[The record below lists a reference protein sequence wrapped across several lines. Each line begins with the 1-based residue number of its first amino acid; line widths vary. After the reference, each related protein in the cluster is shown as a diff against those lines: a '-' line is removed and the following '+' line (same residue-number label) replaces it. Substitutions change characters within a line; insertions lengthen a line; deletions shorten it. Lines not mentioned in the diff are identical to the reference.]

1 MEQPVIKEGTL
12 ALIDTFAYLFRSY
25 YMSAKNKP
33 LTNDKGF
40 PTGLLTGLV
49 GMVKKFYKDR
59 KNMPFI
65 VFALESQT
73 KTKRAEKLGEYKQNR
88 KDAPKEMLLQ
98 IPIALEWLQK
108 MGFTC
113 VEVNGFEADDV
124 IASLATL
131 SPYKTRI
138 YSKDKDFNQ
147 LLSDKI
153 ALFDGKTEF
162 LAKDCVEKYG
172 ILPSQFTDYQ
182 GIVGDSS
189 DNYKGVK
196 GIGSKNAKELLQ
208 QLGSLE
214 KIYENLDLAKNL
226 LSPKMYQALIQD
238 KGSAF
243 LSKELATLERGCIKE
258 FDFLS
263 CAFPSENP
271 LLKIKDELKEYG
283 FISTLRDLENSPTPL
298 ILENTPLLDSMPI
311 LENAPILDSVPILEN
326 APILDSVPASDNAPK
341 KSRMIVLESAA
352 PLNAFLEKLK
362 NPNAR
367 VFMRLVLN
375 KEKKVLA
382 LAFLLQDQGYFLPLE
397 EALFSPF
404 SLEFLENAFS
414 QMLQHAQIVGHDL
427 KPLLS
432 FLKAKYQV
440 PLENIRIQDTQ
451 ILAFL
456 KNPEK
461 VGFDEVLREY
471 LKEELIPH
479 EKIKDFKAKAEKSEQ
494 LNTELNAL
502 KRLCEYFETGG
513 LEEGLLT
520 LARDIETPFVKVLM
534 DMEFQGFKIDAPYF
548 KRLEQE
554 FKDELKVLERQILDL
569 IGVDFNLNSPKQLG
583 EVLYE
588 KLGLPKNKSHST
600 DEKNLLKILDKH
612 PSIALIL
619 EYRELNKLFNTYTT
633 PLLRLK
639 DKDDKI
645 HTTFIQTGTATGRLS
660 SHSPNL
666 QNIPVRSPKGLLIRK
681 GFIASSKEYCLLGV
695 DYSQI
700 ELRLLAHFSQD
711 KDLMEAFLKGR
722 DIHLETSKAL
732 FGGDLAKE
740 KRSIAKS
747 INFGLVYGMGS
758 KKLSETLNIPLNEA
772 KSYIEAYFKRFPS
785 IKDYLNRM
793 KEEILKTSK
802 AFTLLGRYRVF
813 DFTGANDYVKGN
825 YLREGVNAIFQGS
838 ASDLLKLGMLK
849 VSERFKNNPSVRLLL
864 QVHDELI
871 FEIEEKNAP
880 ELQQEIQRILNDEVY
895 PLRVPLETSAFVAN
909 RWNELK
915 G

>member
-1 MEQPVIKEGTL
+1 MEELKEGTL

-49 GMVKKFYKDR
+49 GMVKKFYKDK

-113 VEVNGFEADDV
+113 VEVSGFEADDV

-208 QLGSLE
+208 RLGSLE

-243 LSKELATLERGCIKE
+243 LSKELATLERECIKE
-258 FDFLS
+258 FDFSS

-298 ILENTPLLDSMPI
+298 ILDNALLLD
-311 LENAPILDSVPILEN
+311 NT
-326 APILDSVPASDNAPK
+326 PASDNAPK
-341 KSRMIVLESAA
+341 KSCMIVLENTA
-352 PLNAFLEKLK
+352 PLSAFLERLK
-362 NPNAR
+362 NSNAKI
-367 VFMRLVLN
+367 FMRLALD

-382 LAFLLQDQGYFLPLE
+382 LAFLYEDQGYFLPLE

-404 SLEFLENAFS
+404 SLEFLQNAFFK
-414 QMLQHAQIVGHDL
+414 MLQHAQIVGHDL

-440 PLENIRIQDTQ
+440 SLENIRIQDTQ

-461 VGFDEVLREY
+461 VGFDEALKEY
-471 LKEELIPH
+471 LKEEWIPH
-479 EKIKDFKAKAEKSEQ
+479 EKIKDFKTKSKAGKLEQ
-494 LNTELNAL
+494 LDMELNAL
-502 KRLCEYFETGG
+502 KRLCEYFEKGG
-513 LEEGLLT
+513 LEENLLA
-520 LARDIETPFVKVLM
+520 LAREVETPFVKVLM
-534 DMEFQGFKIDAPYF
+534 GMEFQGFKIDAPYF

-554 FKDELKVLERQILDL
+554 FKNELHVLERQILEL
-569 IGVDFNLNSPKQLG
+569 IGVDFNLNSPKQLS
-583 EVLYE
+583 EILYE
-588 KLGLPKNKSHST
+588 KLELPKNKSHST
-600 DEKNLLKILDKH
+600 DEKSLLKILDKH

-711 KDLMEAFLKGR
+711 KDLMDAFLKGR

-732 FGGDLAKE
+732 FGEDLAKE

-813 DFTGANDYVKGN
+813 DFTGANDYIKGN

-871 FEIEEKNAP
+871 FEIEEKNAL

-895 PLRVPLETSAFVAN
+895 PLRVPLETSAFIAK

>member
-1 MEQPVIKEGTL
+1 MEEPVIKEGTL

-33 LTNDKGF
+33 LTNVKGF

-49 GMVKKFYKDR
+49 GMVKKFYKDK

-113 VEVNGFEADDV
+113 VEVSGFEADDV

-208 QLGSLE
+208 RLGSLE

-238 KGSAF
+238 KESAF

-298 ILENTPLLDSMPI
+298 ILDNAPLLDNT
-311 LENAPILDSVPILEN
+311 L
-326 APILDSVPASDNAPK
+326 ASDNAPK
-341 KSRMIVLESAA
+341 KSRMIVLENTELLS
-352 PLNAFLEKLK
+352 AFLEKLK
-362 NPNAR
+362 NSNAR
-367 VFMRLVLN
+367 IFMRLVLD

-382 LAFLLQDQGYFLPLE
+382 LAFLLEDQGYFLPLE

-404 SLEFLENAFS
+404 SLEFLQNAFFK
-414 QMLQHAQIVGHDL
+414 MLQHAQIIGHDL

-440 PLENIRIQDTQ
+440 SLEDIRIQDTQ

-461 VGFDEVLREY
+461 VGFDEVLKEY
-471 LKEELIPH
+471 LKEELISH
-479 EKIKDFKAKAEKSEQ
+479 EKIKDFKTKSKAGKLEQ
-494 LNTELNAL
+494 LDMELNAL
-502 KRLCEYFETGG
+502 KRLCEYFEKGG
-513 LEEGLLT
+513 LEENLLA
-520 LARDIETPFVKVLM
+520 LAREVETPFVKVLM
-534 DMEFQGFKIDAPYF
+534 GMEFQGFKIDAPYF

-554 FKDELKVLERQILDL
+554 FKNELHVLERQILEL
-569 IGVDFNLNSPKQLG
+569 IGVDFNLNSPKQLS
-583 EVLYE
+583 EILYE
-588 KLGLPKNKSHST
+588 KLELPQNKSHST
-600 DEKNLLKILDKH
+600 DEKSLLKILDKH

-711 KDLMEAFLKGR
+711 KDLIDAFLKGR

-732 FGGDLAKE
+732 FGEDLAKE

-813 DFTGANDYVKGN
+813 DFTGANDYIKGN

-871 FEIEEKNAP
+871 FEIEEKNAL

-895 PLRVPLETSAFVAN
+895 PLRVPLETSAFMAK

>member
-1 MEQPVIKEGTL
+1 MEEPVIKEGTL

-49 GMVKKFYKDR
+49 GMVKKFYKDK

-108 MGFTC
+108 MGFAC
-113 VEVNGFEADDV
+113 VEVSGFEADDV

-208 QLGSLE
+208 RLGSLE

-238 KGSAF
+238 KASAF

-258 FDFLS
+258 FDFSS

-283 FISTLRDLENSPTPL
+283 FISTLRDLENPPTPL
-298 ILENTPLLDSMPI
+298 ILDNAPLLENT
-311 LENAPILDSVPILEN
+311 
-326 APILDSVPASDNAPK
+326 PASDNAPK
-341 KSRMIVLESAA
+341 KSRLIVLENTA
-352 PLNAFLEKLK
+352 PLSAFLEKLK
-362 NPNAR
+362 KTNAR
-367 VFMRLVLN
+367 IFMRLVLD

-382 LAFLLQDQGYFLPLE
+382 LAFLYEDQGYFLPLE

-404 SLEFLENAFS
+404 SLEFLQNAFS
-414 QMLQHAQIVGHDL
+414 QMLQHAQIIGHDL

-461 VGFDEVLREY
+461 VGFDEVLKEY
-471 LKEELIPH
+471 LKEEWIPH
-479 EKIKDFKAKAEKSEQ
+479 EKIKDFKTKSKAGKLELLSV
-494 LNTELNAL
+494 ELNAL
-502 KRLCEYFETGG
+502 KRLCEYFEKGG
-513 LEEGLLT
+513 LEEGLLA
-520 LARDIETPFVKVLM
+520 LAREVETPFVKVLM
-534 DMEFQGFKIDAPYF
+534 GMEFQGFKIDAPYF
-548 KRLEQE
+548 KHLEQE
-554 FKDELKVLERQILDL
+554 FKNELHVLECQILEL
-569 IGVDFNLNSPKQLG
+569 IGANFNLNSPKQLS
-583 EVLYE
+583 EILYE
-588 KLGLPKNKSHST
+588 KLELPKNKSRST
-600 DEKNLLKILDKH
+600 DEKSLLKILDKH

-681 GFIASSKEYCLLGV
+681 GFISSSKEYCLLGV

-711 KDLMEAFLKGR
+711 KDLVDAFLKGR

-732 FGGDLAKE
+732 FGEDLAKE

-849 VSERFKNNPSVRLLL
+849 VSERFKNDPSVRLLL

-871 FEIEEKNAP
+871 FEIEEKNAL

-895 PLRVPLETSAFVAN
+895 PLRVPLETSAFMAK

>member
-25 YMSAKNKP
+25 YMSAKTKP

-113 VEVNGFEADDV
+113 VEINGFEADDV

-189 DNYKGVK
+189 DNYKGIK

-238 KGSAF
+238 KESAF

-283 FISTLRDLENSPTPL
+283 FISTLRDLENSPTPF
-298 ILENTPLLDSMPI
+298 IVENAPALENTPT
-311 LENAPILDSVPILEN
+311 LENAPILDSTPIL
-326 APILDSVPASDNAPK
+326 DNAPK
-341 KSRMIVLESAA
+341 KSRMIVLENTA
-352 PLNAFLEKLK
+352 PLSMFLEKLK

-367 VFMRLVLN
+367 VFMRLVLD
-375 KEKKVLA
+375 KEKKILA

-404 SLEFLENAFS
+404 SLEFLQNAFS
-414 QMLQHAQIVGHDL
+414 QMLQHAQIIGHDL

-440 PLENIRIQDTQ
+440 SLENIRIQDTQ

-461 VGFDEVLREY
+461 VGFDEVLKEY
-471 LKEELIPH
+471 LKEDLISH
-479 EKIKDFKAKAEKSEQ
+479 EKIKDFKTKSKAEKSEQ

-502 KRLCEYFETGG
+502 KRLCEYFEKGG
-513 LEEGLLT
+513 LEEGLLI
-520 LARDIETPFVKVLM
+520 LAREIETPFVKVLM
-534 DMEFQGFKIDAPYF
+534 GMEFQGFKIDAPYF

-554 FKDELKVLERQILDL
+554 FKNELNVLERQILDL

-612 PSIALIL
+612 PSIPLIL

-785 IKDYLNRM
+785 IKDYLNGMR
-793 KEEILKTSK
+793 EEILKTSK

-813 DFTGANDYVKGN
+813 DFTGVNDYVKGN

-895 PLRVPLETSAFVAN
+895 PLRVPLETSTFIAK

>member
-1 MEQPVIKEGTL
+1 MEELKEGTL

-33 LTNDKGF
+33 LTNVKGF

-113 VEVNGFEADDV
+113 VEVSGFEADDV

-172 ILPSQFTDYQ
+172 IFPSQFTDYQ

-208 QLGSLE
+208 RLGSLE

-238 KGSAF
+238 KESAF

-258 FDFLS
+258 FDFSS

-298 ILENTPLLDSMPI
+298 ILDNAPLLENT
-311 LENAPILDSVPILEN
+311 
-326 APILDSVPASDNAPK
+326 PASDNAPK
-341 KSRMIVLESAA
+341 KSRMIVLENLA
-352 PLNAFLEKLK
+352 PLSMFLEKLK
-362 NPNAR
+362 NSNAR
-367 VFMRLVLN
+367 IFMRLVLD

-382 LAFLLQDQGYFLPLE
+382 LAFLYEDQGYFLPLE

-404 SLEFLENAFS
+404 SLEFLQNAFS
-414 QMLQHAQIVGHDL
+414 QMLQHAQIIGHDL

-440 PLENIRIQDTQ
+440 SLENIRIQDTQ

-461 VGFDEVLREY
+461 VGFDEVLKEY
-471 LKEELIPH
+471 LKEEWIPH
-479 EKIKDFKAKAEKSEQ
+479 EKIKDFKTKSKVEKSEQ
-494 LNTELNAL
+494 LDRELNAL
-502 KRLCEYFETGG
+502 KRLCEYFEKGG
-513 LEEGLLT
+513 LEEGLLA
-520 LARDIETPFVKVLM
+520 LAREVETPFMKVLM
-534 DMEFQGFKIDAPYF
+534 GMEFQGFKIDAPYF

-554 FKDELKVLERQILDL
+554 FKNELHVLECQILDL
-569 IGVDFNLNSPKQLG
+569 IGVDFNLNSPKQLS
-583 EVLYE
+583 EILYE
-588 KLGLPKNKSHST
+588 KLELPKNKSRST
-600 DEKNLLKILDKH
+600 DEKSLLKILDKH

-711 KDLMEAFLKGR
+711 KDLMDAFLKGR

-732 FGGDLAKE
+732 FGEDLAKE

-785 IKDYLNRM
+785 IKDYLNRI

-813 DFTGANDYVKGN
+813 DFTGANDYIKGN

-871 FEIEEKNAP
+871 FEIEEKNAL

-895 PLRVPLETSAFVAN
+895 PLRVPLETSAFIAK

>member
-1 MEQPVIKEGTL
+1 MEQPIIKEGTL

-25 YMSAKNKP
+25 YMSAKTKP

-113 VEVNGFEADDV
+113 VEMSGFEADDI

-189 DNYKGVK
+189 DNYKGIK

-208 QLGSLE
+208 RLGSLE
-214 KIYENLDLAKNL
+214 KIYENLDLVKNL

-238 KGSAF
+238 KESAF

-283 FISTLRDLENSPTPL
+283 FISTLRDLEKSPL
-298 ILENTPLLDSMPI
+298 IV
-311 LENAPILDSVPILEN
+311 ENAPILNNAPTLDSTPALEN
-326 APILDSVPASDNAPK
+326 APTLGNAPK

-352 PLNAFLEKLK
+352 PLSMFLEKLE

-367 VFMRLVLN
+367 VFMRLVLD
-375 KEKKVLA
+375 KDKKILA
-382 LAFLLQDQGYFLPLE
+382 LAFLLQEQGYFLPLE

-404 SLEFLENAFS
+404 SLEFLQNAFS
-414 QMLQHAQIVGHDL
+414 QMLQHAQIIGHDL

-440 PLENIRIQDTQ
+440 SLENIRIQDTQ

-461 VGFDEVLREY
+461 VGFDEVLKEY
-471 LKEELIPH
+471 LKEDLISH
-479 EKIKDFKAKAEKSEQ
+479 EKIKDFKTKSKAEKSE
-494 LNTELNAL
+494 LLSMELNAL
-502 KRLCEYFETGG
+502 KRLCEYFEKGG

-520 LARDIETPFVKVLM
+520 LAKGIETPFVKVLM
-534 DMEFQGFKIDAPYF
+534 GMEFQGFKIDAPYF

-554 FKDELKVLERQILDL
+554 FKNELNVLERQILDL
-569 IGVDFNLNSPKQLG
+569 IGVDFNLNSPKQLS
-583 EVLYE
+583 EILYDR
-588 KLGLPKNKSHST
+588 LGLPKNKSHST

-612 PSIALIL
+612 PSIPLIL

-732 FGGDLAKE
+732 FGEYLAKE

-758 KKLSETLNIPLNEA
+758 KKLSETLNIPLSEA
-772 KSYIEAYFKRFPS
+772 KSYIEAYFERFPS
-785 IKDYLNRM
+785 IKDYLNGMR
-793 KEEILKTSK
+793 EEILKTSK

-813 DFTGANDYVKGN
+813 DFNGVNDYIKGN

-895 PLRVPLETSAFVAN
+895 PLRVPLETSTFIAK

>member
-49 GMVKKFYKDR
+49 GMVKKFYKDK

-98 IPIALEWLQK
+98 IPIALEWLKK
-108 MGFTC
+108 MGFVC

-208 QLGSLE
+208 RLGSLE

-238 KGSAF
+238 KESAF
-243 LSKELATLERGCIKE
+243 LSKELATLERGSIKE
-258 FDFLS
+258 FDFSS

-298 ILENTPLLDSMPI
+298 ILDNTLLLDNTPAL
-311 LENAPILDSVPILEN
+311 
-326 APILDSVPASDNAPK
+326 DNALK
-341 KSRMIVLESAA
+341 KSRMIVLENTA
-352 PLNAFLEKLK
+352 PLSAFLEKLK
-362 NPNAR
+362 KTNAR
-367 VFMRLVLN
+367 IFMRLVLD

-382 LAFLLQDQGYFLPLE
+382 LAFLYEDQGYFLPLE

-404 SLEFLENAFS
+404 SLEFLQNAFFK
-414 QMLQHAQIVGHDL
+414 MLQHAQIVGHDL

-440 PLENIRIQDTQ
+440 SLENIRIQDTQ

-461 VGFDEVLREY
+461 VGFDEVLKEY
-471 LKEELIPH
+471 LKEEWIPH
-479 EKIKDFKAKAEKSEQ
+479 EKIKDFKTKSKAGKLEQ
-494 LNTELNAL
+494 LDMELNAL
-502 KRLCEYFETGG
+502 KRLCEYFEKGG
-513 LEEGLLT
+513 LEEGLLA
-520 LARDIETPFVKVLM
+520 LAREIETPFMKVLM
-534 DMEFQGFKIDAPYF
+534 GMEFQGFKIDAPYF
-548 KRLEQE
+548 KCLGQE
-554 FKDELKVLERQILDL
+554 FKNELHVLERQILEL
-569 IGVDFNLNSPKQLG
+569 IGVDFNLNSPKQLS
-583 EVLYE
+583 EILYE
-588 KLGLPKNKSHST
+588 KLELPKNKSHST

-732 FGGDLAKE
+732 FGEDLAKE

-813 DFTGANDYVKGN
+813 DFTGANDYIKGN

-871 FEIEEKNAP
+871 FEIEEKNAL

-895 PLRVPLETSAFVAN
+895 PLRVPLETSAFMAK

>member
-1 MEQPVIKEGTL
+1 MEEPVIKEGTL

-73 KTKRAEKLGEYKQNR
+73 KTKRSEKLGEYKQNR

-113 VEVNGFEADDV
+113 VEVSGFEADDV

-153 ALFDGKTEF
+153 TLFDGKTEF

-208 QLGSLE
+208 RLGSLE

-243 LSKELATLERGCIKE
+243 LSKELATLERGCVKE

-298 ILENTPLLDSMPI
+298 ILDNTPLL
-311 LENAPILDSVPILEN
+311 
-326 APILDSVPASDNAPK
+326 DNAPK
-341 KSRMIVLESAA
+341 KSRLIVLENTE
-352 PLNAFLEKLK
+352 PLSAFLEKLK
-362 NPNAR
+362 NSNAR
-367 VFMRLVLN
+367 IFMRLALD

-382 LAFLLQDQGYFLPLE
+382 LAFLLEDQGYFLPLE

-404 SLEFLENAFS
+404 SLEFLQNAFFK
-414 QMLQHAQIVGHDL
+414 MLQHAQIIGHDL

-440 PLENIRIQDTQ
+440 SLEDIRIQDTQ

-461 VGFDEVLREY
+461 VGFDEVLKEY
-471 LKEELIPH
+471 LKEEWIPH
-479 EKIKDFKAKAEKSEQ
+479 EKIKDFKTKSKAEKLELLSV
-494 LNTELNAL
+494 ELNAL
-502 KRLCEYFETGG
+502 KRLCEYFEKGG
-513 LEEGLLT
+513 LEEGLLA
-520 LARDIETPFVKVLM
+520 LAREVETPFVKVLM
-534 DMEFQGFKIDAPYF
+534 GMEFQGFKIDAPYF

-554 FKDELKVLERQILDL
+554 FKDELHVLERQILEL
-569 IGVDFNLNSPKQLG
+569 IGVDFNLNSPKQLSKI
-583 EVLYE
+583 LYE
-588 KLGLPKNKSHST
+588 KLELPKNKSRST
-600 DEKNLLKILDKH
+600 DEKSLLKILDKH

-633 PLLRLK
+633 PLLHLK

-711 KDLMEAFLKGR
+711 KDLMDAFLKGR

-732 FGGDLAKE
+732 FGEDLAKE

-813 DFTGANDYVKGN
+813 DFTGANDYIKGN

-871 FEIEEKNAP
+871 FEIEEKNAL

-895 PLRVPLETSAFVAN
+895 PLRVPLETSAFIAK

>member
-25 YMSAKNKP
+25 YMSAKTKP
-33 LTNDKGF
+33 LTNVKGF

-113 VEVNGFEADDV
+113 VEISGFEADDV

-189 DNYKGVK
+189 DNYKGIK

-208 QLGSLE
+208 RLGSLE

-238 KGSAF
+238 KASAF

-263 CAFPSENP
+263 CTFPSENP

-283 FISTLRDLENSPTPL
+283 FISTLRDLENSPL
-298 ILENTPLLDSMPI
+298 ILDNAPL
-311 LENAPILDSVPILEN
+311 LENAPLL
-326 APILDSVPASDNAPK
+326 DNAPK
-341 KSRMIVLESAA
+341 KSRMIVLESAV
-352 PLNAFLEKLK
+352 PLSAFLEKLK

-367 VFMRLVLN
+367 VFMRLVLD
-375 KEKKVLA
+375 KDKKVLA
-382 LAFLLQDQGYFLPLE
+382 LAFLYEDQGYFLPLE

-404 SLEFLENAFS
+404 SLEFLQNAFS
-414 QMLQHAQIVGHDL
+414 QMLQHACIIGHDL

-432 FLKAKYQV
+432 FLRAKYQV
-440 PLENIRIQDTQ
+440 SLENIRIQDTQ

-461 VGFDEVLREY
+461 VGFDEVLKEY
-471 LKEELIPH
+471 LKEDLIPH
-479 EKIKDFKAKAEKSEQ
+479 EKIKDFKTKAEKLEFLSV
-494 LNTELNAL
+494 ELNAL
-502 KRLCEYFETGG
+502 KRLCEYFEKGG
-513 LEEGLLT
+513 LEENLLA
-520 LARDIETPFVKVLM
+520 LAKEIETPFVKVLM
-534 DMEFQGFKIDAPYF
+534 GMEFQGFKIDAPYF

-554 FKDELKVLERQILDL
+554 FKNELHVLERQILDL

-588 KLGLPKNKSHST
+588 RLGLPKNKSRST
-600 DEKNLLKILDKH
+600 DEKSLLKILDKH

-732 FGGDLAKE
+732 FGEELAKE

-758 KKLSETLNIPLNEA
+758 KKLSETLNIPLSEA

-785 IKDYLNRM
+785 IKDYLNGM

-813 DFTGANDYVKGN
+813 DFNGVNDYIKGN

-838 ASDLLKLGMLK
+838 TSDLLKLGMLK

>member
-1 MEQPVIKEGTL
+1 MEEPVIKEGTL

-49 GMVKKFYKDR
+49 GMVKKFYKDK

-113 VEVNGFEADDV
+113 VEVSGFEADDV

-153 ALFDGKTEF
+153 VLFDGKTEF
-162 LAKDCVEKYG
+162 LVKDCVEKYG

-208 QLGSLE
+208 RLGSLE

-238 KGSAF
+238 KESAF

-258 FDFLS
+258 FDFSS

-298 ILENTPLLDSMPI
+298 ILENTPLLDNTP
-311 LENAPILDSVPILEN
+311 ALDS
-326 APILDSVPASDNAPK
+326 APK
-341 KSRMIVLESAA
+341 KSRMIVLENTELLST
-352 PLNAFLEKLK
+352 FLEKLK
-362 NPNAR
+362 KTNAR
-367 VFMRLVLN
+367 IFMRLVLD

-382 LAFLLQDQGYFLPLE
+382 LAFLLEDQGYFLPLE

-404 SLEFLENAFS
+404 SSEFLQNAFFK
-414 QMLQHAQIVGHDL
+414 MLQHAQIIGHDL

-440 PLENIRIQDTQ
+440 SLENIRIQDTQ

-461 VGFDEVLREY
+461 VGFDEVLKEY
-471 LKEELIPH
+471 LKEEWIPH
-479 EKIKDFKAKAEKSEQ
+479 EKIKDFKTKSKAGKLEQ
-494 LNTELNAL
+494 LDMELNAL
-502 KRLCEYFETGG
+502 KRLCEYFEKGG
-513 LEEGLLT
+513 LEEGLLA
-520 LARDIETPFVKVLM
+520 LAREVETPFMKVLM
-534 DMEFQGFKIDAPYF
+534 GMEFQGFKIDAPYF

-554 FKDELKVLERQILDL
+554 FKNELHVLERQILDL
-569 IGVDFNLNSPKQLG
+569 IGVDFNLNSPKQLS
-583 EVLYE
+583 EILYE
-588 KLGLPKNKSHST
+588 KLELPKNKSHST
-600 DEKNLLKILDKH
+600 DEKSLLKILDKH

-681 GFIASSKEYCLLGV
+681 GFISSSKEYCLLGV

-732 FGGDLAKE
+732 FGEDLAKE

-813 DFTGANDYVKGN
+813 DFTGANDYIKGN

-871 FEIEEKNAP
+871 FEIEEKNAL

-895 PLRVPLETSAFVAN
+895 PLRVPLETSAFIAK

>member
-1 MEQPVIKEGTL
+1 MMEQPVIKEGTL

-49 GMVKKFYKDR
+49 GMVKKFYKDK

-108 MGFTC
+108 MGFVC
-113 VEVNGFEADDV
+113 VEVSGFEADDV

-208 QLGSLE
+208 RLGSLE

-238 KGSAF
+238 KESAF

-258 FDFLS
+258 FDFSS
-263 CAFPSENP
+263 CTFPSENP

-283 FISTLRDLENSPTPL
+283 FISTLRDLEKSPL
-298 ILENTPLLDSMPI
+298 IVENT
-311 LENAPILDSVPILEN
+311 
-326 APILDSVPASDNAPK
+326 PASDNAPALDNAPT
-341 KSRMIVLESAA
+341 KSRMIVLENTAS
-352 PLNAFLEKLK
+352 LSAFLEKLK
-362 NPNAR
+362 KTNAR
-367 VFMRLVLN
+367 IFARLVLD

-382 LAFLLQDQGYFLPLE
+382 LAFLLEDQGYFLPLE

-404 SLEFLENAFS
+404 SLEFLQNAFS
-414 QMLQHAQIVGHDL
+414 QMLQHACIIGHDL

-440 PLENIRIQDTQ
+440 SLENIRIQDTQ

-461 VGFDEVLREY
+461 VGFDEVLKEY
-471 LKEELIPH
+471 LKEDLIPH
-479 EKIKDFKAKAEKSEQ
+479 EKIKDFKTKSKAGKLEQ
-494 LNTELNAL
+494 LDRELNAL
-502 KRLCEYFETGG
+502 KRLCEYFEKGG
-513 LEEGLLT
+513 LEENLLA
-520 LARDIETPFVKVLM
+520 LAREVETPFMKVLM
-534 DMEFQGFKIDAPYF
+534 GMEFQGFKINVPYF
-548 KRLEQE
+548 KHLEQE
-554 FKDELKVLERQILDL
+554 FKDELHVLERQILDL
-569 IGVDFNLNSPKQLG
+569 IGADFNLNSPKQLS
-583 EVLYE
+583 EILYE
-588 KLGLPKNKSHST
+588 KLELPKNKSHST
-600 DEKNLLKILDKH
+600 DEKSLLKILDKH

-711 KDLMEAFLKGR
+711 KDLMDAFLKGR
-722 DIHLETSKAL
+722 DIHLETSNAL
-732 FGGDLAKE
+732 FGEDLAKE

-758 KKLSETLNIPLNEA
+758 KKLSETLNIPLSEA
-772 KSYIEAYFKRFPS
+772 KSYIEAYFRRFPS

-813 DFTGANDYVKGN
+813 DFTGTNDYIKGN

-871 FEIEEKNAP
+871 FEIEEKNAL

-895 PLRVPLETSAFVAN
+895 PLKVPLETSAFIAK

>member
-1 MEQPVIKEGTL
+1 MEELKEGTL

-25 YMSAKNKP
+25 FMSAKNKP

-73 KTKRAEKLGEYKQNR
+73 KTKRAEKLGEYKKNR

-108 MGFTC
+108 MGFVC
-113 VEVNGFEADDV
+113 VEVSGFEADDV

-208 QLGSLE
+208 RLGSLE

-258 FDFLS
+258 FDFSS

-298 ILENTPLLDSMPI
+298 ILGNAPLLK
-311 LENAPILDSVPILEN
+311 NT
-326 APILDSVPASDNAPK
+326 PASDNAPK
-341 KSRMIVLESAA
+341 KSRMIVLENTES
-352 PLNAFLEKLK
+352 LSAFLEKLK
-362 NPNAR
+362 KTNAR
-367 VFMRLVLN
+367 IFMRLVLN

-382 LAFLLQDQGYFLPLE
+382 LAFLLEDQGYFLPLE

-404 SLEFLENAFS
+404 SLEFLQNAFFK
-414 QMLQHAQIVGHDL
+414 MLQHAQIIGHDL

-461 VGFDEVLREY
+461 VGFDEVLKQY
-471 LKEELIPH
+471 LKEELILH
-479 EKIKDFKAKAEKSEQ
+479 EKIKDFKTKSKAEKLEQ
-494 LNTELNAL
+494 LDRELNAL
-502 KRLCEYFETGG
+502 KRLCEYFEKGG
-513 LEEGLLT
+513 LEEGLLA
-520 LARDIETPFVKVLM
+520 LAREVETPFMKVLM
-534 DMEFQGFKIDAPYF
+534 GMEFQGFKIDAPYF
-548 KRLEQE
+548 KRLGQE
-554 FKDELKVLERQILDL
+554 FKNELHVLERQILEL

-583 EVLYE
+583 EILYE
-588 KLGLPKNKSHST
+588 KLELPQNKSRST
-600 DEKNLLKILDKH
+600 DEKSLLKILDKH

-711 KDLMEAFLKGR
+711 KDLMDAFLKGR

-732 FGGDLAKE
+732 FGEDLAKE

-813 DFTGANDYVKGN
+813 DFVGANDYVKGN

-871 FEIEEKNAP
+871 FEIEEKNAL

-895 PLRVPLETSAFVAN
+895 PLRVPLETSAFMAK

>member
-33 LTNDKGF
+33 LTNVKGF

-49 GMVKKFYKDR
+49 GMVKKFYKDK

-65 VFALESQT
+65 VFALESQA

-113 VEVNGFEADDV
+113 VEVSGFEADDV

-214 KIYENLDLAKNL
+214 KIYENLDLVKNL

-238 KGSAF
+238 KENAF

-283 FISTLRDLENSPTPL
+283 FISTLRDLENSPFIAENAP
-298 ILENTPLLDSMPI
+298 ILESAPI
-311 LENAPILDSVPILEN
+311 LENAPAL
-326 APILDSVPASDNAPK
+326 DNAPK
-341 KSRMIVLESAA
+341 KSHLIVLENTTPFS
-352 PLNAFLEKLK
+352 AFLEKLK

-367 VFMRLVLN
+367 VFVRLVLN

-414 QMLQHAQIVGHDL
+414 QMLQHACIIGHDL

-440 PLENIRIQDTQ
+440 SLENIRIQDTQ

-461 VGFDEVLREY
+461 VGFDEVLKEY

-479 EKIKDFKAKAEKSEQ
+479 EKIKDFKTKSKVEKLER
-494 LNTELNAL
+494 LDMELNAL
-502 KRLCEYFETGG
+502 KRLCEYFEKGG
-513 LEEGLLT
+513 LEENLLV
-520 LARDIETPFVKVLM
+520 LARDIETPFVEVLM
-534 DMEFQGFKIDAPYF
+534 GMEFQGFKIDAPYF
-548 KRLEQE
+548 KQLEQE
-554 FKDELKVLERQILDL
+554 FKNELHVLERQILEL
-569 IGVDFNLNSPKQLG
+569 IGVDFNLNSPKQLS

-600 DEKNLLKILDKH
+600 DEKSLLKILDKH

-666 QNIPVRSPKGLLIRK
+666 QNIPVRSSKGLLIRK

-732 FGGDLAKE
+732 FGEDLAKE

-772 KSYIEAYFKRFPS
+772 KSYIEAYFRRFPS
-785 IKDYLNRM
+785 IKDYLNGMR
-793 KEEILKTSK
+793 EEILKTSK

>member
-1 MEQPVIKEGTL
+1 MEQLKEGTL

-49 GMVKKFYKDR
+49 GMVKKFYKDK

-73 KTKRAEKLGEYKQNR
+73 KTKRSEKLGAYKQNR

-113 VEVNGFEADDV
+113 VEVSGFEADDV

-208 QLGSLE
+208 RLGSLE

-283 FISTLRDLENSPTPL
+283 FISTLRDLENSPAPL
-298 ILENTPLLDSMPI
+298 ISENTLAL
-311 LENAPILDSVPILEN
+311 
-326 APILDSVPASDNAPK
+326 DNAPK
-341 KSRMIVLESAA
+341 KSRMIVLESTA
-352 PLNAFLEKLK
+352 PLSAFLEKLK
-362 NPNAR
+362 NSNAR
-367 VFMRLVLN
+367 IFARLVLD

-382 LAFLLQDQGYFLPLE
+382 LAFLYEDQGYFLALE

-404 SLEFLENAFS
+404 SSEFLQNAFS
-414 QMLQHAQIVGHDL
+414 QMLQHAQIIGHDL

-440 PLENIRIQDTQ
+440 SLENIRIQDTQ

-461 VGFDEVLREY
+461 VGLDGVLKEY
-471 LKEELIPH
+471 LKEELVLH
-479 EKIKDFKAKAEKSEQ
+479 ETIKDFKTKSKAEKLER
-494 LNTELNAL
+494 LDMELNAL
-502 KRLCEYFETGG
+502 KRLCEYFEKGG
-513 LEEGLLT
+513 LEEGLLA
-520 LARDIETPFVKVLM
+520 LAKEVETPFVEVLM
-534 DMEFQGFKIDAPYF
+534 GMEFQGFKIDAPYF

-554 FKDELKVLERQILDL
+554 FKKELHVLERQILDL
-569 IGVDFNLNSPKQLG
+569 IGVDFNLNSPKQLS
-583 EVLYE
+583 EILYE
-588 KLGLPKNKSHST
+588 KLELPKNKSHST
-600 DEKNLLKILDKH
+600 DEKSLLKILDKH

-666 QNIPVRSPKGLLIRK
+666 QNIPVRSSKGLLIRK

-732 FGGDLAKE
+732 FGEELAKE

-758 KKLSETLNIPLNEA
+758 KKMSETLNIPLNEA

-895 PLRVPLETSAFVAN
+895 PLRVPLETSAFMAK

>member
-1 MEQPVIKEGTL
+1 MEEPVIKEGTL

-49 GMVKKFYKDR
+49 GMVKKFYKDK

-113 VEVNGFEADDV
+113 VEVGGFEADDV
-124 IASLATL
+124 IASLATI

-162 LAKDCVEKYG
+162 LAKDCVKKYG

-208 QLGSLE
+208 RLGSLE

-238 KGSAF
+238 KESAF
-243 LSKELATLERGCIKE
+243 LSKELATLERECIQE
-258 FDFLS
+258 FDFSS

-283 FISTLRDLENSPTPL
+283 FISTLRDLENSPL
-298 ILENTPLLDSMPI
+298 IA
-311 LENAPILDSVPILEN
+311 ENAPILDNTPTL
-326 APILDSVPASDNAPK
+326 DNATK
-341 KSRMIVLESAA
+341 KSRLIVLENTA
-352 PLNAFLEKLK
+352 PLSAFLEKLK
-362 NPNAR
+362 KTNAR
-367 VFMRLVLN
+367 IFARLVLD

-382 LAFLLQDQGYFLPLE
+382 LAFLLENQGYFLPLE

-404 SLEFLENAFS
+404 SLEFLQNAFS
-414 QMLQHAQIVGHDL
+414 QMLQHASIIGHDL

-440 PLENIRIQDTQ
+440 SLENIRIQDTQ

-461 VGFDEVLREY
+461 VGFDEVLKEY

-479 EKIKDFKAKAEKSEQ
+479 EKIKDFKTKSKVEKLELLSV
-494 LNTELNAL
+494 ELNAL
-502 KRLCEYFETGG
+502 KRLCEYFEKGG
-513 LEEGLLT
+513 LEEGLLA
-520 LARDIETPFVKVLM
+520 LAKEVETPFVEVLM
-534 DMEFQGFKIDAPYF
+534 GMEFQGFKIDAPYF

-554 FKDELKVLERQILDL
+554 FKNELHVLECQILEL
-569 IGVDFNLNSPKQLG
+569 IGVDFNLNSPKQLS
-583 EVLYE
+583 EILYE

-600 DEKNLLKILDKH
+600 DEKSLLKILDKH

-732 FGGDLAKE
+732 FGEDLAKE

-758 KKLSETLNIPLNEA
+758 KKLSETLNISLNEA

-813 DFTGANDYVKGN
+813 DFTGVNDYVKGN

-871 FEIEEKNAP
+871 FEIEEKNAL

>member
-162 LAKDCVEKYG
+162 LAQDCVEKYG

-226 LSPKMYQALIQD
+226 LSPKMYQALIHD

-258 FDFLS
+258 FDFSS

-298 ILENTPLLDSMPI
+298 ILDNAPALDST
-311 LENAPILDSVPILEN
+311 
-326 APILDSVPASDNAPK
+326 PASDNAPK

-352 PLNAFLEKLK
+352 PLSAFLEKLK
-362 NPNAR
+362 KTNAR

-404 SLEFLENAFS
+404 SLEFLQNAFS

-440 PLENIRIQDTQ
+440 PLENIHIQDTQ

-461 VGFDEVLREY
+461 VGFDEVLKEY
-471 LKEELIPH
+471 LKEELVPH
-479 EKIKDFKAKAEKSEQ
+479 EKIKDFKTKSKVEKSEQ
-494 LNTELNAL
+494 LDMELNAL
-502 KRLCEYFETGG
+502 KRLCEYFEKGG
-513 LEEGLLT
+513 LEENLLA
-520 LARDIETPFVKVLM
+520 LAREVETPFVKVLM
-534 DMEFQGFKIDAPYF
+534 GMEFQGFKIDAPYF

-554 FKDELKVLERQILDL
+554 FKNELHVLERQILEL
-569 IGVDFNLNSPKQLG
+569 IGANFNLNSPKQLS
-583 EVLYE
+583 EILYE
-588 KLGLPKNKSHST
+588 RLELPKNKSHST
-600 DEKNLLKILDKH
+600 DEKSLLKILDKH

-813 DFTGANDYVKGN
+813 DFTGVNDYVKGN

-871 FEIEEKNAP
+871 FEIEEKNAL

>member
-49 GMVKKFYKDR
+49 GMVKKFYKDK

-113 VEVNGFEADDV
+113 VEVSGFEADDV

-208 QLGSLE
+208 RLGSLE

-238 KGSAF
+238 KESAF

-258 FDFLS
+258 FDFSS

-298 ILENTPLLDSMPI
+298 ILENTPLLD
-311 LENAPILDSVPILEN
+311 NT
-326 APILDSVPASDNAPK
+326 PASDNAPK
-341 KSRMIVLESAA
+341 KSHMIVLENTA
-352 PLNAFLEKLK
+352 PLSAFLERLK
-362 NPNAR
+362 KTNAR
-367 VFMRLVLN
+367 IFMRLALD

-382 LAFLLQDQGYFLPLE
+382 LAFLYEDQGYFLPLE

-404 SLEFLENAFS
+404 SLEFLQNAFS
-414 QMLQHAQIVGHDL
+414 QMLQHAQIIGHDL

-440 PLENIRIQDTQ
+440 SLENIRIQDTQ

-461 VGFDEVLREY
+461 VEFDEVLKEY
-471 LKEELIPH
+471 LKEEWIPH
-479 EKIKDFKAKAEKSEQ
+479 EKIKDFKTKSKAEKLEQ
-494 LNTELNAL
+494 LDMELHAL
-502 KRLCEYFETGG
+502 KRLCEYFEKGG
-513 LEEGLLT
+513 LEEGLLA
-520 LARDIETPFVKVLM
+520 LAREVETPFMKVLM
-534 DMEFQGFKIDAPYF
+534 GMEFQGFKIDAPYF

-554 FKDELKVLERQILDL
+554 FKNELHVLERQILEL
-569 IGVDFNLNSPKQLG
+569 IGANFNLNSPKQLS
-583 EVLYE
+583 EILYE
-588 KLGLPKNKSHST
+588 KLELPQNKSHST
-600 DEKNLLKILDKH
+600 DEKSLLKILDKH

-711 KDLMEAFLKGR
+711 KDLMDAFLKGR

-732 FGGDLAKE
+732 FGEDLAKE

-813 DFTGANDYVKGN
+813 DFTGTNDYIKGN

-871 FEIEEKNAP
+871 FEIEEKNAL

-895 PLRVPLETSAFVAN
+895 PLRVPLETSAFMAK

>member
-1 MEQPVIKEGTL
+1 MEEPVIKEGTL

-73 KTKRAEKLGEYKQNR
+73 KTKRSEKLGEYKQNR

-113 VEVNGFEADDV
+113 VEVSGFEADDV

-238 KGSAF
+238 KKSAF

-258 FDFLS
+258 FDFSS

-298 ILENTPLLDSMPI
+298 ISENTPLL
-311 LENAPILDSVPILEN
+311 ENAPT
-326 APILDSVPASDNAPK
+326 SDNAPK
-341 KSRMIVLESAA
+341 KSRMIVLENPA
-352 PLNAFLEKLK
+352 PLSAFLEKLEK
-362 NPNAR
+362 TNAR
-367 VFMRLVLN
+367 IFMRLVLD

-404 SLEFLENAFS
+404 SLEFLQNAFS

-440 PLENIRIQDTQ
+440 SLENIRIQDTQ

-461 VGFDEVLREY
+461 VGFDEVLKEY
-471 LKEELIPH
+471 LKEELILH
-479 EKIKDFKAKAEKSEQ
+479 EKIKDFKTKSKAGKSEQ
-494 LNTELNAL
+494 LDRELNAL
-502 KRLCEYFETGG
+502 KCLCEYFEKGG
-513 LEEGLLT
+513 LEENLLS
-520 LARDIETPFVKVLM
+520 LAREIETPFVKVLM
-534 DMEFQGFKIDAPYF
+534 GMEFQGFKIDAPYF

-554 FKDELKVLERQILDL
+554 FKNELHVLERQILEL
-569 IGVDFNLNSPKQLG
+569 IGVDFNLNSPKQLS
-583 EVLYE
+583 EILYE
-588 KLGLPKNKSHST
+588 KLELPKNKNHST
-600 DEKNLLKILDKH
+600 DEKSLLKILDKH

-732 FGGDLAKE
+732 FGGELAKE

-813 DFTGANDYVKGN
+813 DFAGVNDYIKGN

-871 FEIEEKNAP
+871 FEIEEKNAL
-880 ELQQEIQRILNDEVY
+880 ELQQEIQHILNDEVY
-895 PLRVPLETSAFVAN
+895 PLRVPLETSAFIAK

>member
-1 MEQPVIKEGTL
+1 MEEPVIKEGTL

-25 YMSAKNKP
+25 YMGAKNKP

-73 KTKRAEKLGEYKQNR
+73 KTKRSEKLGEYKQNR

-113 VEVNGFEADDV
+113 VEVSGFEADDV

-208 QLGSLE
+208 RLESLE

-258 FDFLS
+258 FDFSS

-298 ILENTPLLDSMPI
+298 ILDNTPLL
-311 LENAPILDSVPILEN
+311 ENT
-326 APILDSVPASDNAPK
+326 PASDNAPK
-341 KSRMIVLESAA
+341 KSRLIVLENTE
-352 PLNAFLEKLK
+352 PLSAFLEKLEK
-362 NPNAR
+362 TNAR
-367 VFMRLVLN
+367 IFMRLALD

-382 LAFLLQDQGYFLPLE
+382 LAFLYEDQGYFLPLE

-404 SLEFLENAFS
+404 SLEFLQNAFFK
-414 QMLQHAQIVGHDL
+414 MLQHAQIIGHDL

-440 PLENIRIQDTQ
+440 SLENIRIQDTQ

-461 VGFDEVLREY
+461 VGFDEVLKEY
-471 LKEELIPH
+471 LKEEWIPH
-479 EKIKDFKAKAEKSEQ
+479 EKIKDFKTKSKAGKLELLSV
-494 LNTELNAL
+494 ELNAL
-502 KRLCEYFETGG
+502 KRLCEYFEKGG
-513 LEEGLLT
+513 LEENLLA
-520 LARDIETPFVKVLM
+520 LAREVETPFMKVLM
-534 DMEFQGFKIDAPYF
+534 GMEFQGFKIDAPYF

-554 FKDELKVLERQILDL
+554 FKNELHVLERQILEL
-569 IGVDFNLNSPKQLG
+569 IGVDFNLNSPKQLS
-583 EVLYE
+583 EILYE
-588 KLGLPKNKSHST
+588 KLELPKNKSHST
-600 DEKNLLKILDKH
+600 DEKSLLKILDKH

-681 GFIASSKEYCLLGV
+681 GFISSSKEYCLLGV

-711 KDLMEAFLKGR
+711 KDLMDAFLKGR

-732 FGGDLAKE
+732 FGEDLAKE

-758 KKLSETLNIPLNEA
+758 KKLSETLNIPLSEA
-772 KSYIEAYFKRFPS
+772 KSYIEAYFRRFPS

-813 DFTGANDYVKGN
+813 DFTGANDYIKGN

-871 FEIEEKNAP
+871 FEIEEKNAL
-880 ELQQEIQRILNDEVY
+880 ELQREIQRILNDEVY
-895 PLRVPLETSAFVAN
+895 PLRVPLETSAFIAK

>member
-113 VEVNGFEADDV
+113 VEVSGFEADDV

-208 QLGSLE
+208 RLGSLE

-226 LSPKMYQALIQD
+226 LSPKMYQALIHD

-298 ILENTPLLDSMPI
+298 ILDNMPLLENT
-311 LENAPILDSVPILEN
+311 
-326 APILDSVPASDNAPK
+326 PASDNAPK
-341 KSRMIVLESAA
+341 KSRMIVLENTT
-352 PLNAFLEKLK
+352 PLSAFLERLK
-362 NPNAR
+362 KTNAR
-367 VFMRLVLN
+367 IFARLVLD

-404 SLEFLENAFS
+404 SSEFLENAFS
-414 QMLQHAQIVGHDL
+414 QMLQHACIIGHDL

-440 PLENIRIQDTQ
+440 SLENIRIQDTQ

-461 VGFDEVLREY
+461 VGLDEALKEY
-471 LKEELIPH
+471 LKEELILH
-479 EKIKDFKAKAEKSEQ
+479 ETIKDFKTKSKAEKLER
-494 LNTELNAL
+494 LDRELNAL
-502 KRLCEYFETGG
+502 KRLCEYFEKGG
-513 LEEGLLT
+513 LEEGLLA
-520 LARDIETPFVKVLM
+520 LAREVETPFMKVLM
-534 DMEFQGFKIDAPYF
+534 GMEFQGFKIDAPYF

-554 FKDELKVLERQILDL
+554 FKNELHVLERQILDL
-569 IGVDFNLNSPKQLG
+569 IGVDFNLNSPKQLS

-588 KLGLPKNKSHST
+588 KLELPQNKSHST
-600 DEKNLLKILDKH
+600 DEKSLLKILDKH

-666 QNIPVRSPKGLLIRK
+666 QNIPVRSSKGLLIRK

-813 DFTGANDYVKGN
+813 DFTGVNDYVKGN

-871 FEIEEKNAP
+871 FEIEEKNAL

-895 PLRVPLETSAFVAN
+895 PLRVPLETSAFMAK

>member
-1 MEQPVIKEGTL
+1 MEEPVIKEGTL

-33 LTNDKGF
+33 LTNVKGF

-49 GMVKKFYKDR
+49 GMVKKFYKDK

-153 ALFDGKTEF
+153 VLFDGKTEF

-208 QLGSLE
+208 RLGSLE

-238 KGSAF
+238 KESAF

-258 FDFLS
+258 FDFSS

-298 ILENTPLLDSMPI
+298 ILDNTPLLD
-311 LENAPILDSVPILEN
+311 NAS
-326 APILDSVPASDNAPK
+326 ASDNAPK
-341 KSRMIVLESAA
+341 KSCMIVLENTAS
-352 PLNAFLEKLK
+352 LSAFLEKLEK
-362 NPNAR
+362 TKAR
-367 VFMRLVLN
+367 IFMRLVLD

-404 SLEFLENAFS
+404 SVEFLQNAFS
-414 QMLQHAQIVGHDL
+414 QILQHACIIGHDL

-461 VGFDEVLREY
+461 VGFDEVLKEY

-479 EKIKDFKAKAEKSEQ
+479 EKIKDFKTTSKAEKLELLSM
-494 LNTELNAL
+494 ELNAL
-502 KRLCEYFETGG
+502 RRLCEYFEKGG
-513 LEEGLLT
+513 LEESLLS
-520 LARDIETPFVKVLM
+520 LAREIETPFVKVLM

-554 FKDELKVLERQILDL
+554 FKNELHVLERQILEL

-583 EVLYE
+583 EILYE

-612 PSIALIL
+612 PSIPLIL

-732 FGGDLAKE
+732 FGGDLAKK

-813 DFTGANDYVKGN
+813 DFAGVNDYVKGN

-871 FEIEEKNAP
+871 FEIEEKNAL

-915 G
+915 R

>member
-1 MEQPVIKEGTL
+1 MEEPVIKEGTL

-73 KTKRAEKLGEYKQNR
+73 KTKRSEKLGEYKQNR

-113 VEVNGFEADDV
+113 VEVSGFEADDV

-208 QLGSLE
+208 RLGSLE

-238 KGSAF
+238 KESAF
-243 LSKELATLERGCIKE
+243 LSKELATLERECIKE

-298 ILENTPLLDSMPI
+298 ILDNAPLLENT
-311 LENAPILDSVPILEN
+311 
-326 APILDSVPASDNAPK
+326 PASDNAPK
-341 KSRMIVLESAA
+341 KSRMIVLENTV
-352 PLNAFLEKLK
+352 PLSAFLEGLK
-362 NPNAR
+362 NSNAKI
-367 VFMRLVLN
+367 FARLALD

-382 LAFLLQDQGYFLPLE
+382 LAFLYEDQGYFLPLE

-404 SLEFLENAFS
+404 SLEFLQNAFS
-414 QMLQHAQIVGHDL
+414 QILQHAQIIGHDL

-440 PLENIRIQDTQ
+440 SLENIRIQDTQ

-479 EKIKDFKAKAEKSEQ
+479 EKIKDFKTKSKAGKLEQ
-494 LNTELNAL
+494 LDMELNAL
-502 KRLCEYFETGG
+502 KRLCEYFEKGG
-513 LEEGLLT
+513 LEEGLLA
-520 LARDIETPFVKVLM
+520 LAREVETPFVKVLM
-534 DMEFQGFKIDAPYF
+534 GMEFQGFKIDVPYF

-554 FKDELKVLERQILDL
+554 FKNELHVLERQILEL
-569 IGVDFNLNSPKQLG
+569 IGVDFNLNSPKQLS
-583 EVLYE
+583 EILYE
-588 KLGLPKNKSHST
+588 KLELPKNKSHST
-600 DEKNLLKILDKH
+600 DEKSLLKILDKH

-711 KDLMEAFLKGR
+711 KDLMDAFLKGR

-732 FGGDLAKE
+732 FGEDLAKE

-813 DFTGANDYVKGN
+813 DFTGANDYIKGN

-849 VSERFKNNPSVRLLL
+849 VSERFKNNPSVQLLL

-871 FEIEEKNAP
+871 FEIEEKNAL

-895 PLRVPLETSAFVAN
+895 PLRVPLETSAFIAK

>member
-1 MEQPVIKEGTL
+1 MEEPVIKEGTL

-49 GMVKKFYKDR
+49 GMVKKFYKDK

-113 VEVNGFEADDV
+113 VEVSGFEADDV

-208 QLGSLE
+208 RLGSLE
-214 KIYENLDLAKNL
+214 KIYENLDLAKSL

-238 KGSAF
+238 KESAF

-258 FDFLS
+258 FDFSS

-298 ILENTPLLDSMPI
+298 ILDNAPLL
-311 LENAPILDSVPILEN
+311 
-326 APILDSVPASDNAPK
+326 DNAPK
-341 KSRMIVLESAA
+341 KSRLIVLENTE
-352 PLNAFLEKLK
+352 PLSAFLEKLK
-362 NPNAR
+362 KTNAR
-367 VFMRLVLN
+367 IFMRLVLD

-382 LAFLLQDQGYFLPLE
+382 LAFLLEDQGYFLPLE

-404 SLEFLENAFS
+404 SLEFLQNAFFK
-414 QMLQHAQIVGHDL
+414 MLQHAQIIGHDL

-440 PLENIRIQDTQ
+440 SLENIRIQDTQ

-461 VGFDEVLREY
+461 VGFDEVLKQY
-471 LKEELIPH
+471 LKEEWIPH
-479 EKIKDFKAKAEKSEQ
+479 EKIKDFKTKNKAEKLELLSV
-494 LNTELNAL
+494 ELNAL
-502 KRLCEYFETGG
+502 KRLCEYFEKGG
-513 LEEGLLT
+513 LEEGLLA
-520 LARDIETPFVKVLM
+520 LAREVETPFVKVLIG
-534 DMEFQGFKIDAPYF
+534 MEFQGFKIDAPYF

-554 FKDELKVLERQILDL
+554 FKNELHVLERQILEL
-569 IGVDFNLNSPKQLG
+569 IGVDFNLNSPKQLS
-583 EVLYE
+583 EILYE
-588 KLGLPKNKSHST
+588 KLELPKNKSRST
-600 DEKNLLKILDKH
+600 DEKSLLKILDKH

-711 KDLMEAFLKGR
+711 KDLMDAFLKGR

-732 FGGDLAKE
+732 FGEDLAKE

-813 DFTGANDYVKGN
+813 DFTGANDYIKGN

-871 FEIEEKNAP
+871 FEIEEKNAL

-895 PLRVPLETSAFVAN
+895 SLRVPLETSAFIAN

>member
-1 MEQPVIKEGTL
+1 MEEPVIKEGTL

-108 MGFTC
+108 MGFAC
-113 VEVNGFEADDV
+113 VEVSGFEADDV

-162 LAKDCVEKYG
+162 LVKDCVEKYG

-208 QLGSLE
+208 RLGSLE

-258 FDFLS
+258 FDFSS

-298 ILENTPLLDSMPI
+298 ILDNTPLL
-311 LENAPILDSVPILEN
+311 
-326 APILDSVPASDNAPK
+326 DNAPK
-341 KSRMIVLESAA
+341 KSRLIVLENTE
-352 PLNAFLEKLK
+352 PFNAFLEKLK
-362 NPNAR
+362 NSNAR
-367 VFMRLVLN
+367 IFMRLALN

-382 LAFLLQDQGYFLPLE
+382 LAFLLENQGYFLPLE

-404 SLEFLENAFS
+404 SLEFLQNAFF
-414 QMLQHAQIVGHDL
+414 QMLQHAQIIGHDL

-432 FLKAKYQV
+432 FLKAKYHV
-440 PLENIRIQDTQ
+440 SLENIRIQDTQ

-461 VGFDEVLREY
+461 VGFDEVLKEY
-471 LKEELIPH
+471 LKEEWIPH
-479 EKIKDFKAKAEKSEQ
+479 EKIKDFKTKSKAEKLEQ
-494 LNTELNAL
+494 LDRELHAL
-502 KRLCEYFETGG
+502 KRLCEYFEKGG
-513 LEEGLLT
+513 LEENLLA
-520 LARDIETPFVKVLM
+520 LAREVETPFMKVLM
-534 DMEFQGFKIDAPYF
+534 GMEFQGFKIDAPYF

-554 FKDELKVLERQILDL
+554 FKNELHVLERQILDL
-569 IGVDFNLNSPKQLG
+569 IGVDFNLNSPKQLS
-583 EVLYE
+583 EILYE
-588 KLGLPKNKSHST
+588 KLELPKNKSHST
-600 DEKNLLKILDKH
+600 DEKSLLKILDKH

-711 KDLMEAFLKGR
+711 KDLVDAFLKGR

-732 FGGDLAKE
+732 FGEDLAKE

-813 DFTGANDYVKGN
+813 DFAGVNDYVKGN

-871 FEIEEKNAP
+871 FEIEEKNAL

-895 PLRVPLETSAFVAN
+895 PLRVPLETSAFMAK

>member
-49 GMVKKFYKDR
+49 GMVKKFYKDK

-113 VEVNGFEADDV
+113 VEVSGFEADDV

-208 QLGSLE
+208 RLGSLE

-258 FDFLS
+258 FDFSS

-298 ILENTPLLDSMPI
+298 ILDNTPLL
-311 LENAPILDSVPILEN
+311 ENT
-326 APILDSVPASDNAPK
+326 PASDNAPK
-341 KSRMIVLESAA
+341 KSCMIVLESTE
-352 PLNAFLEKLK
+352 LLSAFLEKLK
-362 NPNAR
+362 KTNAR
-367 VFMRLVLN
+367 IFMRLALD

-382 LAFLLQDQGYFLPLE
+382 LAFLYEDQGYFLPLE

-404 SLEFLENAFS
+404 SLEFLQNAFFK
-414 QMLQHAQIVGHDL
+414 MLQHACIIGHDL

-440 PLENIRIQDTQ
+440 SLENIRIQDTQ

-461 VGFDEVLREY
+461 VGFDEVLKEY
-471 LKEELIPH
+471 LKEELVPH
-479 EKIKDFKAKAEKSEQ
+479 EKIKDFKTKSKAGKLEQ
-494 LNTELNAL
+494 LDMELNAL
-502 KRLCEYFETGG
+502 KRLCEYFEKGG
-513 LEEGLLT
+513 LEEGLLA
-520 LARDIETPFVKVLM
+520 LAREVETPFVKVLM
-534 DMEFQGFKIDAPYF
+534 GMEFQGFKIDAPYF

-554 FKDELKVLERQILDL
+554 FKNELKVLERQILDL
-569 IGVDFNLNSPKQLG
+569 IGVDFNLNSPKQLS
-583 EVLYE
+583 EILYE

-600 DEKNLLKILDKH
+600 DEKSLLKILDKH
-612 PSIALIL
+612 SSIALIL

-711 KDLMEAFLKGR
+711 KDLMDAFLKGR

-732 FGGDLAKE
+732 FGEDLAKE

-813 DFTGANDYVKGN
+813 DFTGANDYIKGN

-871 FEIEEKNAP
+871 FEIEEKNAL

-895 PLRVPLETSAFVAN
+895 PLRVPLETSAFMAK

>member
-25 YMSAKNKP
+25 YMSAKTKP

-49 GMVKKFYKDR
+49 GMVKKFYKDK

-113 VEVNGFEADDV
+113 VEISGFEADDV

-162 LAKDCVEKYG
+162 LVKDCVEKYG

-238 KGSAF
+238 KESAF

-298 ILENTPLLDSMPI
+298 IV
-311 LENAPILDSVPILEN
+311 ENAPILDNAPTLDSTPIL
-326 APILDSVPASDNAPK
+326 DNAPK
-341 KSRMIVLESAA
+341 KSRLIVLESAE
-352 PLNAFLEKLK
+352 PLSMFLEKLK

-367 VFMRLVLN
+367 VFMRLVLD
-375 KEKKVLA
+375 KDKKVLA

-404 SLEFLENAFS
+404 SLEFLQNAFS
-414 QMLQHAQIVGHDL
+414 QILQHACIIGHDL

-440 PLENIRIQDTQ
+440 SLENIRIQDTQ

-461 VGFDEVLREY
+461 VGFDEVLKEY
-471 LKEELIPH
+471 LKEDLIPH
-479 EKIKDFKAKAEKSEQ
+479 EKIKDFKTKSKAEKSEQ
-494 LNTELNAL
+494 LNMELNAL
-502 KRLCEYFETGG
+502 KRLCEYFEKGG

-534 DMEFQGFKIDAPYF
+534 GMEFQGFKIDAPYF

-554 FKDELKVLERQILDL
+554 FKNELNVLERQILDL

-612 PSIALIL
+612 PSIPLIL
-619 EYRELNKLFNTYTT
+619 EYRELNKLFNTYTI

-732 FGGDLAKE
+732 FGEDLAKE

-758 KKLSETLNIPLNEA
+758 KKLSETLSIPLSEA

-785 IKDYLNRM
+785 IKDYLNGMR
-793 KEEILKTSK
+793 EEILKTSK

-813 DFTGANDYVKGN
+813 DFTGVNDYIKGN

-895 PLRVPLETSAFVAN
+895 PLRVPLETSAFIAK

>member
-1 MEQPVIKEGTL
+1 MEEPVIKEGTL

-49 GMVKKFYKDR
+49 GMVKKFYKDK

-113 VEVNGFEADDV
+113 VEVSGFEADDV

-162 LAKDCVEKYG
+162 LVKDCVKKYG

-208 QLGSLE
+208 RLGSLE

-238 KGSAF
+238 KESAF

-283 FISTLRDLENSPTPL
+283 FISTLRDLENSPMAL
-298 ILENTPLLDSMPI
+298 ILDNTPLLDNT
-311 LENAPILDSVPILEN
+311 L
-326 APILDSVPASDNAPK
+326 ASDSTPK
-341 KSRMIVLESAA
+341 KSRLIVLENTA
-352 PLNAFLEKLK
+352 PLSAFLEKLE
-362 NPNAR
+362 NSNAR
-367 VFMRLVLN
+367 IFMRLALD

-382 LAFLLQDQGYFLPLE
+382 LAFLLEDQGYFLPLE

-404 SLEFLENAFS
+404 SLEFLQNAFS
-414 QMLQHAQIVGHDL
+414 QMLQHAQIIGHDL

-440 PLENIRIQDTQ
+440 SLENIRIQDTQ

-461 VGFDEVLREY
+461 VGFDEVLKEY
-471 LKEELIPH
+471 LKEELVLH
-479 EKIKDFKAKAEKSEQ
+479 EKIKDFKTKSKAGKLEQ
-494 LNTELNAL
+494 LDMELNAL
-502 KRLCEYFETGG
+502 KRLCEYFEKGG
-513 LEEGLLT
+513 LEEGLLA
-520 LARDIETPFVKVLM
+520 LAREVETPFMKVLM
-534 DMEFQGFKIDAPYF
+534 GMEFQGFKIDAPYF

-554 FKDELKVLERQILDL
+554 FKNELHALERQILDL
-569 IGVDFNLNSPKQLG
+569 IGVDFNLNSPKQLS
-583 EVLYE
+583 EILYE
-588 KLGLPKNKSHST
+588 KLGLPQNKSHST
-600 DEKNLLKILDKH
+600 DEKSLLKILDKH

-758 KKLSETLNIPLNEA
+758 KKLSETLNISLNEA

-813 DFTGANDYVKGN
+813 DFTGVNDYVKGN

>member
-1 MEQPVIKEGTL
+1 MEEPVIKEGTL

-108 MGFTC
+108 MGFAC
-113 VEVNGFEADDV
+113 VEVSGFEADDV

-189 DNYKGVK
+189 DNYRGVK

-208 QLGSLE
+208 RLGSLE

-238 KGSAF
+238 KESAF

-258 FDFLS
+258 FDFSS
-263 CAFPSENP
+263 CAFPGENP

-298 ILENTPLLDSMPI
+298 ILDNTPLLDNTPT
-311 LENAPILDSVPILEN
+311 
-326 APILDSVPASDNAPK
+326 SDNAPK
-341 KSRMIVLESAA
+341 KSRMIVLENTELLS
-352 PLNAFLEKLK
+352 AFLEKLK
-362 NPNAR
+362 KTNAR
-367 VFMRLVLN
+367 IFMRLALD

-382 LAFLLQDQGYFLPLE
+382 LAFLYEDQGYFLPLE

-404 SLEFLENAFS
+404 SLEFLQNAFFK
-414 QMLQHAQIVGHDL
+414 MLQHTQIIGHDL

-440 PLENIRIQDTQ
+440 SLENIRIQDTQ

-461 VGFDEVLREY
+461 VGFDEVLKEY
-471 LKEELIPH
+471 LKEEWILH
-479 EKIKDFKAKAEKSEQ
+479 EKIKDFKTKSKAEKLEQ
-494 LNTELNAL
+494 LDMELNAL
-502 KRLCEYFETGG
+502 KRLCEYFEKGG
-513 LEEGLLT
+513 LEEGLLA
-520 LARDIETPFVKVLM
+520 LAREVETPFVKVLM
-534 DMEFQGFKIDAPYF
+534 GMEFQGFKIDAPYF

-554 FKDELKVLERQILDL
+554 FKNELHVLERQILEL
-569 IGVDFNLNSPKQLG
+569 IGVDFNLNSPKQLS
-583 EVLYE
+583 EILYE
-588 KLGLPKNKSHST
+588 KLELPKNKSRST
-600 DEKNLLKILDKH
+600 DEKSLLKILDKH

-711 KDLMEAFLKGR
+711 KDLMDAFLKGR

-732 FGGDLAKE
+732 FGEYLAKE

-758 KKLSETLNIPLNEA
+758 KKLSETLNIPLSEA
-772 KSYIEAYFKRFPS
+772 KSYIEAYFRRFPS

-813 DFTGANDYVKGN
+813 DFTGANDYIKGN

-871 FEIEEKNAP
+871 FEIEEKNAL

-895 PLRVPLETSAFVAN
+895 PLRVPLETSAFMAK

>member
-25 YMSAKNKP
+25 YMSAKTKP

-113 VEVNGFEADDV
+113 VEISGFEADDV
-124 IASLATL
+124 IATLATL

-189 DNYKGVK
+189 DNYKGIK

-208 QLGSLE
+208 RLGSLE

-238 KGSAF
+238 KESAF
-243 LSKELATLERGCIKE
+243 LSKELATLERECIKE
-258 FDFLS
+258 FDFSS

-283 FISTLRDLENSPTPL
+283 FISTLRDLEKSPF
-298 ILENTPLLDSMPI
+298 IA
-311 LENAPILDSVPILEN
+311 ENAPILDNAPTLDSAPALEN
-326 APILDSVPASDNAPK
+326 ATK
-341 KSRMIVLESAA
+341 KSRMIVLENTA
-352 PLNAFLEKLK
+352 PLSAFLEKLK

-367 VFMRLVLN
+367 IFMRLVFN
-375 KEKKVLA
+375 KEKEILA

-404 SLEFLENAFS
+404 SSEFLQNAFS
-414 QMLQHAQIVGHDL
+414 QILQHACIIGHDL

-440 PLENIRIQDTQ
+440 SLENIRIQDTQ

-461 VGFDEVLREY
+461 VGFDEVLKEY

-479 EKIKDFKAKAEKSEQ
+479 EKIKDFKTKSKVEKSEQ
-494 LNTELNAL
+494 LDMELNAL
-502 KRLCEYFETGG
+502 KRLCEYFEKGG

-554 FKDELKVLERQILDL
+554 FKDELNVLERQILDL

-612 PSIALIL
+612 PSIPLIL

-785 IKDYLNRM
+785 IKDYLNGM

-895 PLRVPLETSAFVAN
+895 PLRVPLETSAFVAK

>member
-1 MEQPVIKEGTL
+1 MEQPIIKEGTL

-113 VEVNGFEADDV
+113 VEVSGFEADDV

-162 LAKDCVEKYG
+162 LAKDCVKKYG
-172 ILPSQFTDYQ
+172 ILPGQFTDYQ

-208 QLGSLE
+208 RLGSLE

-226 LSPKMYQALIQD
+226 LSPKMYQALIHD
-238 KGSAF
+238 KESAF

-258 FDFLS
+258 FDFSS
-263 CAFPSENP
+263 CTFPSENP

-298 ILENTPLLDSMPI
+298 ILDNAPLLDNT
-311 LENAPILDSVPILEN
+311 L
-326 APILDSVPASDNAPK
+326 ASDNAPK
-341 KSRMIVLESAA
+341 KSRMIVLENTA
-352 PLNAFLEKLK
+352 PLSVFLERLK
-362 NPNAR
+362 KTNAR
-367 VFMRLVLN
+367 IFMRLVLD

-382 LAFLLQDQGYFLPLE
+382 LAFLCEDQGYFLPLE

-404 SLEFLENAFS
+404 SLEFLQNAFFKI
-414 QMLQHAQIVGHDL
+414 LQHACIIGHDL

-440 PLENIRIQDTQ
+440 SLENIRIQDTQ

-461 VGFDEVLREY
+461 VGFDEVLKEY
-471 LKEELIPH
+471 LKEEWIPH
-479 EKIKDFKAKAEKSEQ
+479 EKIKDFKTKSKAEKLELLSV
-494 LNTELNAL
+494 ELNAL
-502 KRLCEYFETGG
+502 RRLCEYFEKGR
-513 LEEGLLT
+513 LEEGLLA
-520 LARDIETPFVKVLM
+520 LAREVETPFMKVLM
-534 DMEFQGFKIDAPYF
+534 GMEFQGFKIDAPYF

-554 FKDELKVLERQILDL
+554 FKNELHVLERQILDL
-569 IGVDFNLNSPKQLG
+569 IGVDFNLNSPKQLS
-583 EVLYE
+583 EILYE
-588 KLGLPKNKSHST
+588 KLELPKNKSRST

-711 KDLMEAFLKGR
+711 KDLMDAFLKGR

-732 FGGDLAKE
+732 FGEDLAKE

-758 KKLSETLNIPLNEA
+758 KKLSETLNISLNEA

-813 DFTGANDYVKGN
+813 DFTGVNDYVKGN

-895 PLRVPLETSAFVAN
+895 PLRVPLETSAFIAK

>member
-1 MEQPVIKEGTL
+1 MEQLKEGTL

-25 YMSAKNKP
+25 YMSTKNKP

-73 KTKRAEKLGEYKQNR
+73 KTKRAEKLGAYKQNR

-113 VEVNGFEADDV
+113 VEVSGFEADDV

-147 LLSDKI
+147 LLNDKI

-258 FDFLS
+258 FDFSS

-298 ILENTPLLDSMPI
+298 ISENT
-311 LENAPILDSVPILEN
+311 
-326 APILDSVPASDNAPK
+326 PASDNAPK
-341 KSRMIVLESAA
+341 KSRMIVLENIA
-352 PLNAFLEKLK
+352 PLSAFLEKLK
-362 NPNAR
+362 KTNAR
-367 VFMRLVLN
+367 IFARLALD

-404 SLEFLENAFS
+404 SSEFLQNAFS
-414 QMLQHAQIVGHDL
+414 QMLQHAQIIGHDL

-440 PLENIRIQDTQ
+440 SLENIRIQDTQ

-461 VGFDEVLREY
+461 VGIDEALQEY

-479 EKIKDFKAKAEKSEQ
+479 ETIKDFKTKSKAEKLEQ
-494 LNTELNAL
+494 LDMELNAL
-502 KRLCEYFETGG
+502 KRLCEYFEKGG
-513 LEEGLLT
+513 LEEGLLA
-520 LARDIETPFVKVLM
+520 LAREVETPFVKVLM
-534 DMEFQGFKIDAPYF
+534 GMEFQGFKIDAPYF

-554 FKDELKVLERQILDL
+554 FKNELHVLERQILDL

-583 EVLYE
+583 EILYE
-588 KLGLPKNKSHST
+588 KLELPKNKSHST
-600 DEKNLLKILDKH
+600 DEKSLLKILDKH

-711 KDLMEAFLKGR
+711 KDLMDAFLKGR

-732 FGGDLAKE
+732 FGEELAKE

-871 FEIEEKNAP
+871 FEIEEKNALK
-880 ELQQEIQRILNDEVY
+880 LQQEIQRILNDEVY
-895 PLRVPLETSAFVAN
+895 PLRVPLETSAFVAK

>member
-49 GMVKKFYKDR
+49 GMVKKFYKDK

-73 KTKRAEKLGEYKQNR
+73 KTKRAEKLGAYKQNR

-113 VEVNGFEADDV
+113 VEVSGFEADDV

-226 LSPKMYQALIQD
+226 LSPKMYQALIHD
-238 KGSAF
+238 KESAF

-283 FISTLRDLENSPTPL
+283 FISTLRDLENSPVPL
-298 ILENTPLLDSMPI
+298 I
-311 LENAPILDSVPILEN
+311 
-326 APILDSVPASDNAPK
+326 SDNAPALDSTSK
-341 KSRMIVLESAA
+341 KSRMIVLENTV
-352 PLNAFLEKLK
+352 PLSAFLEKLK
-362 NPNAR
+362 NSNAR
-367 VFMRLVLN
+367 IFARLVLD

-382 LAFLLQDQGYFLPLE
+382 LAFLEEDQGYFLPLE

-404 SLEFLENAFS
+404 SLEFLQNAFS
-414 QMLQHAQIVGHDL
+414 QMLQHAQIIGHDL

-440 PLENIRIQDTQ
+440 SLENIRIQDTQ

-461 VGFDEVLREY
+461 VGLDEALKEY
-471 LKEELIPH
+471 LKEELILH
-479 EKIKDFKAKAEKSEQ
+479 ETIKDFKTKSKEEKLER
-494 LNTELNAL
+494 LDRELNAL
-502 KRLCEYFETGG
+502 KRLCAYFEKGG
-513 LEEGLLT
+513 LEEGLLA
-520 LARDIETPFVKVLM
+520 LAKEVETPFMKVLM
-534 DMEFQGFKIDAPYF
+534 GMEFQGFKIDAPYF

-554 FKDELKVLERQILDL
+554 FKDELKVLERQILEL
-569 IGVDFNLNSPKQLG
+569 IGVDFNLNSPKQLS
-583 EVLYE
+583 EILYE
-588 KLGLPKNKSHST
+588 KLELPQNKSHST

-619 EYRELNKLFNTYTT
+619 EYRELNKLFNTYTI

-666 QNIPVRSPKGLLIRK
+666 QNIPVRSSKGLLIRK

-711 KDLMEAFLKGR
+711 KGLMDAFLKGR

-732 FGGDLAKE
+732 FGEELAKE

-895 PLRVPLETSAFVAN
+895 PLRVPLETSAFMAK

>member
-1 MEQPVIKEGTL
+1 MEEPVIKEGTL

-33 LTNDKGF
+33 LTNVKGF

-49 GMVKKFYKDR
+49 GMVKKFYKDK

-108 MGFTC
+108 MGFVC
-113 VEVNGFEADDV
+113 VEVSGFEADDV
-124 IASLATL
+124 IASLATI

-208 QLGSLE
+208 RLGSLE

-238 KGSAF
+238 KESAF
-243 LSKELATLERGCIKE
+243 LSKELATLERECIKE

-298 ILENTPLLDSMPI
+298 ILDNTPLL
-311 LENAPILDSVPILEN
+311 ENAP
-326 APILDSVPASDNAPK
+326 APDNAPK
-341 KSRMIVLESAA
+341 KSRLIVLESTA
-352 PLNAFLEKLK
+352 PLSAFLEKLE
-362 NPNAR
+362 NSNAR
-367 VFMRLVLN
+367 IFARLVLN

-382 LAFLLQDQGYFLPLE
+382 IAFLYEDQGYFLPLE

-404 SLEFLENAFS
+404 SLEFLQNAFFK
-414 QMLQHAQIVGHDL
+414 MLQHAQIIGHDL

-440 PLENIRIQDTQ
+440 SLENIRIQDTQ

-461 VGFDEVLREY
+461 VGFDGVLKEY

-479 EKIKDFKAKAEKSEQ
+479 EKIKDFKTKGKVEKLEQ
-494 LNTELNAL
+494 LDRELNAL
-502 KRLCEYFETGG
+502 KRLCEYFEKGG
-513 LEEGLLT
+513 LEEGLLA
-520 LARDIETPFVKVLM
+520 LAREVETPLMKVLM
-534 DMEFQGFKIDAPYF
+534 GMEFQGFKIDAPYF

-554 FKDELKVLERQILDL
+554 FKNELHVLERQILDL
-569 IGVDFNLNSPKQLG
+569 IGVDFNLNSPKQLS
-583 EVLYE
+583 EILYE
-588 KLGLPKNKSHST
+588 KLELPQNKSRST
-600 DEKNLLKILDKH
+600 DEKSLLKILDKH

-711 KDLMEAFLKGR
+711 KDLMDAFLKGR

-732 FGGDLAKE
+732 FGEDLAKE

-813 DFTGANDYVKGN
+813 DFAGVNDYIKGN

-871 FEIEEKNAP
+871 FEIEEKNAL

-895 PLRVPLETSAFVAN
+895 PLRVPLETSAFVAK

>member
-1 MEQPVIKEGTL
+1 MEELKEGTL

-108 MGFTC
+108 MGFVC
-113 VEVNGFEADDV
+113 VEVSGFEADDV

-208 QLGSLE
+208 RLGSLE

-238 KGSAF
+238 KASAF
-243 LSKELATLERGCIKE
+243 LSKELATLERGCIQE

-298 ILENTPLLDSMPI
+298 ILDNTSA
-311 LENAPILDSVPILEN
+311 LENAS
-326 APILDSVPASDNAPK
+326 ASDNASK
-341 KSRMIVLESAA
+341 KSCMIVLESAA
-352 PLNAFLEKLK
+352 PLSAFLEKLEK
-362 NPNAR
+362 TNAR
-367 VFMRLVLN
+367 IFMRLVLN

-382 LAFLLQDQGYFLPLE
+382 LAFLYENQGYFLPLE
-397 EALFSPF
+397 EALFSLF
-404 SLEFLENAFS
+404 SLEFLQNAFFK
-414 QMLQHAQIVGHDL
+414 MLQHAQIVGHDL

-461 VGFDEVLREY
+461 VGFDEVLKEY

-479 EKIKDFKAKAEKSEQ
+479 EKIKDFKTKAEK
-494 LNTELNAL
+494 LELLSVELSAL
-502 KRLCEYFETGG
+502 KRLCEYFEKGG
-513 LEEGLLT
+513 LEEGLLA
-520 LARDIETPFVKVLM
+520 LAREIETPFMKVLM
-534 DMEFQGFKIDAPYF
+534 GMEFQGFKIDAPYF

-588 KLGLPKNKSHST
+588 KLELPKNKSHST
-600 DEKNLLKILDKH
+600 DEKSLLKILDKH

-732 FGGDLAKE
+732 FGEDLAKE

-813 DFTGANDYVKGN
+813 DFTGANDYIKGN

>member
-1 MEQPVIKEGTL
+1 MEDPVIKEGTL

-73 KTKRAEKLGEYKQNR
+73 KTKRSEKLGAYKQNR

-113 VEVNGFEADDV
+113 VEISGFEADDV

-162 LAKDCVEKYG
+162 LTKDCVKKYG
-172 ILPSQFTDYQ
+172 ILPGQFTDYQ

-208 QLGSLE
+208 RLGSLE

-238 KGSAF
+238 KESAF

-258 FDFLS
+258 FDFSS

-298 ILENTPLLDSMPI
+298 ILDNAPASDNTPI
-311 LENAPILDSVPILEN
+311 LENAP
-326 APILDSVPASDNAPK
+326 K
-341 KSRMIVLESAA
+341 KSCMIVLENTAFLS
-352 PLNAFLEKLK
+352 AFLEKLK
-362 NPNAR
+362 NSNAR
-367 VFMRLVLN
+367 IFMRLALD

-382 LAFLLQDQGYFLPLE
+382 LAFLYENQGYFLPLE

-404 SLEFLENAFS
+404 SLEFLQNTFS
-414 QMLQHAQIVGHDL
+414 QMLQHVQIIGHDL

-440 PLENIRIQDTQ
+440 SLENIRIQDTQ

-461 VGFDEVLREY
+461 VGFDEVLKQY

-479 EKIKDFKAKAEKSEQ
+479 EKIKDFKTKSKAGKLEQ
-494 LNTELNAL
+494 LDMELNAL
-502 KRLCEYFETGG
+502 KRLCEYFEKGG
-513 LEEGLLT
+513 LEEGLLA
-520 LARDIETPFVKVLM
+520 LAREVETPFIKVLM
-534 DMEFQGFKIDAPYF
+534 GMEFQGFKIDAPYF

-554 FKDELKVLERQILDL
+554 FKNELHVLERQILEL
-569 IGVDFNLNSPKQLG
+569 IGVDFNLNSPKQLS
-583 EVLYE
+583 EILYE
-588 KLGLPKNKSHST
+588 KLELPKNKSRST
-600 DEKNLLKILDKH
+600 DEKSLLKILDKH

-732 FGGDLAKE
+732 FGEELAKE

-813 DFTGANDYVKGN
+813 DFTGANDYIKGN

-871 FEIEEKNAP
+871 FEIEEKNAL

-895 PLRVPLETSAFVAN
+895 PLRVPLETSAFMAK

>member
-1 MEQPVIKEGTL
+1 MEDPVIKEGTL

-49 GMVKKFYKDR
+49 GMVKKFYKDK

-113 VEVNGFEADDV
+113 VEVSGFEADDV

-208 QLGSLE
+208 RLGSLE
-214 KIYENLDLAKNL
+214 KIYENLDLVKNL

-238 KGSAF
+238 KESAF

-298 ILENTPLLDSMPI
+298 ILDNAPLLDNI
-311 LENAPILDSVPILEN
+311 
-326 APILDSVPASDNAPK
+326 PASDNAPK
-341 KSRMIVLESAA
+341 KSRMIVLENTE
-352 PLNAFLEKLK
+352 PLSAFLEKLK
-362 NPNAR
+362 KTNAR
-367 VFMRLVLN
+367 IFMRLVLD

-382 LAFLLQDQGYFLPLE
+382 LAFLFEDQGYFLPLE

-404 SLEFLENAFS
+404 SLEFLQNAFS
-414 QMLQHAQIVGHDL
+414 QMLQHAQIIGHDL

-440 PLENIRIQDTQ
+440 SLEDTRIQDTQ

-461 VGFDEVLREY
+461 VGFDEVLKQY
-471 LKEELIPH
+471 LKEEWIPH
-479 EKIKDFKAKAEKSEQ
+479 EKIKDFKTKSKAGKLEQ
-494 LNTELNAL
+494 LDMELNAL
-502 KRLCEYFETGG
+502 KRLCEYFEKGG
-513 LEEGLLT
+513 LEEGLLA
-520 LARDIETPFVKVLM
+520 LAREVETPFVKVLM
-534 DMEFQGFKIDAPYF
+534 GMEFQGFKIDAPYF

-554 FKDELKVLERQILDL
+554 FKNELHVLERQILDL
-569 IGVDFNLNSPKQLG
+569 IGVDFNLNSPKQLS
-583 EVLYE
+583 EILYE
-588 KLGLPKNKSHST
+588 KLELPQNKSRST
-600 DEKNLLKILDKH
+600 DEKSLLKILDKH

-660 SHSPNL
+660 SHLPNL

-711 KDLMEAFLKGR
+711 KDLMDAFLKGR

-732 FGGDLAKE
+732 FGEDLAKE

-813 DFTGANDYVKGN
+813 DFTGANDYIKGN

-871 FEIEEKNAP
+871 FEIEEKNAL

-895 PLRVPLETSAFVAN
+895 PLRVPLETSAFMAK

>member
-25 YMSAKNKP
+25 YMSAKTKP

-49 GMVKKFYKDR
+49 GMVKKFYKDK

-65 VFALESQT
+65 VFALESQA

-113 VEVNGFEADDV
+113 VEVSGFEADDV

-208 QLGSLE
+208 RLGSLE

-258 FDFLS
+258 FDFSS

-298 ILENTPLLDSMPI
+298 ILDNAPLLENTL
-311 LENAPILDSVPILEN
+311 
-326 APILDSVPASDNAPK
+326 ASDNAPK
-341 KSRMIVLESAA
+341 KSRMIVLENTA
-352 PLNAFLEKLK
+352 PLSAFLERLK
-362 NPNAR
+362 KTNAR
-367 VFMRLVLN
+367 IFMRLALD

-404 SLEFLENAFS
+404 SLEFLQNAFS
-414 QMLQHAQIVGHDL
+414 QMLQHAQIIGHDL

-461 VGFDEVLREY
+461 VGFDEVLKQY

-479 EKIKDFKAKAEKSEQ
+479 EKIKDFKTKSKAGKLEQ
-494 LNTELNAL
+494 LDMELNAL
-502 KRLCEYFETGG
+502 KRLCEYFEKGG
-513 LEEGLLT
+513 LEENLLA
-520 LARDIETPFVKVLM
+520 LAREVETPFVKVLM
-534 DMEFQGFKIDAPYF
+534 GMEFQGFKIDAPYF

-554 FKDELKVLERQILDL
+554 FKNELHVLERQILEL
-569 IGVDFNLNSPKQLG
+569 IGVDFNLNSPKQLS
-583 EVLYE
+583 EILYE
-588 KLGLPKNKSHST
+588 KLELPKNKSHST

-732 FGGDLAKE
+732 FGEDLAKE

-758 KKLSETLNIPLNEA
+758 KKLSETLNISLNEA

-813 DFTGANDYVKGN
+813 DFTGANDYIKGN

-871 FEIEEKNAP
+871 FEIEEKNAL

-895 PLRVPLETSAFVAN
+895 PLRVPLETSAFMAK

>member
-73 KTKRAEKLGEYKQNR
+73 KTKRAEKLGAYKQNR

-113 VEVNGFEADDV
+113 VEVSGFEADDV

-196 GIGSKNAKELLQ
+196 GIGIKNAKELLQ

-214 KIYENLDLAKNL
+214 KIYENLDLVKNL

-283 FISTLRDLENSPTPL
+283 FISTLRDLENSPL
-298 ILENTPLLDSMPI
+298 IV
-311 LENAPILDSVPILEN
+311 ENAPASDN
-326 APILDSVPASDNAPK
+326 APALDNAPK
-341 KSRMIVLESAA
+341 KSRMIVLENIA
-352 PLNAFLEKLK
+352 PLSAFLEKLEK
-362 NPNAR
+362 TKAR
-367 VFMRLVLN
+367 IFVRLVLD

-382 LAFLLQDQGYFLPLE
+382 LAFLYEDQGYFLPLE

-404 SLEFLENAFS
+404 SLEFLQNAFS
-414 QMLQHAQIVGHDL
+414 QMLQHACIVGHDL

-440 PLENIRIQDTQ
+440 SLENIRIQDTQ

-461 VGFDEVLREY
+461 VGFDEVLKEY
-471 LKEELIPH
+471 LKEDLIPH
-479 EKIKDFKAKAEKSEQ
+479 EKIKDFKTKSKVEKSEQ
-494 LNTELNAL
+494 LSLELNAL
-502 KRLCEYFETGG
+502 KRLCEYFEKGG
-513 LEEGLLT
+513 LEEDLLT
-520 LARDIETPFVKVLM
+520 LARDIETPFMKVLM
-534 DMEFQGFKIDAPYF
+534 GMEFQGFKIDAPYF

-554 FKDELKVLERQILDL
+554 FKNELHVLEHQILDL
-569 IGVDFNLNSPKQLG
+569 IGVDFNLNSPKQLS

-600 DEKNLLKILDKH
+600 DEKSLLKILDKH

-681 GFIASSKEYCLLGV
+681 GFIASFKEYCLLGV

-711 KDLMEAFLKGR
+711 KDLMDAFLKGR

-732 FGGDLAKE
+732 FGEDLAKE

-813 DFTGANDYVKGN
+813 DFAGVNDYIKGN

-838 ASDLLKLGMLK
+838 TSDLLKLGMLK

-871 FEIEEKNAP
+871 FEIEEKNAL

-895 PLRVPLETSAFVAN
+895 PLRVPLETSAFIAK

>member
-1 MEQPVIKEGTL
+1 MEEPVIKEGTL

-73 KTKRAEKLGEYKQNR
+73 KTKRAEKLGTYKQNR

-113 VEVNGFEADDV
+113 VEVSGFEADDV

-162 LAKDCVEKYG
+162 LAKDCVKKYG

-208 QLGSLE
+208 LLGSLE
-214 KIYENLDLAKNL
+214 KIYENLDLVKKL

-238 KGSAF
+238 KESAF

-283 FISTLRDLENSPTPL
+283 FISTLRDLENSPL
-298 ILENTPLLDSMPI
+298 IA
-311 LENAPILDSVPILEN
+311 ENAPISDSVPILDN
-326 APILDSVPASDNAPK
+326 APTLDNAPK
-341 KSRMIVLESAA
+341 KSCLIVLESTE
-352 PLNAFLEKLK
+352 PLSAFLEKLK

-367 VFMRLVLN
+367 VFMRLVLD

-382 LAFLLQDQGYFLPLE
+382 LAFLYEDQGYFLPLE

-404 SLEFLENAFS
+404 SLEFLQNAFS
-414 QMLQHAQIVGHDL
+414 QMLQHACIIGHDL

-440 PLENIRIQDTQ
+440 PLEDIRIQDTQ

-461 VGFDEVLREY
+461 VGFDEVLKEY

-479 EKIKDFKAKAEKSEQ
+479 EKIKDFKTKAEKLELLSV
-494 LNTELNAL
+494 ELNAL
-502 KRLCEYFETGG
+502 KRLCEYFEKGG
-513 LEEGLLT
+513 LEENLLA
-520 LARDIETPFVKVLM
+520 LAREVETPFVKVLM
-534 DMEFQGFKIDAPYF
+534 GMEFQGFKIDAPYF

-554 FKDELKVLERQILDL
+554 FKNELHVLERQILEL
-569 IGVDFNLNSPKQLG
+569 IGVDFNLNSPKQLS
-583 EVLYE
+583 EILYE
-588 KLGLPKNKSHST
+588 KLELPQNKSHST
-600 DEKNLLKILDKH
+600 DEKSLLKILDKH

-711 KDLMEAFLKGR
+711 KDLMDAFLKGR

-802 AFTLLGRYRVF
+802 AFTLLGRYRAF
-813 DFTGANDYVKGN
+813 DFAGVNDYIKGN

-871 FEIEEKNAP
+871 FEIEEKNAL

-895 PLRVPLETSAFVAN
+895 PLRVPLETSAFIAK

>member
-1 MEQPVIKEGTL
+1 MEELKEGTL

-113 VEVNGFEADDV
+113 VEISGFEADDV

-189 DNYKGVK
+189 DNYKGIK

-238 KGSAF
+238 KASAF

-258 FDFLS
+258 FDFSS
-263 CAFPSENP
+263 CTFPSENP

-283 FISTLRDLENSPTPL
+283 FISTLRDLENSPL
-298 ILENTPLLDSMPI
+298 ILDNTPLL
-311 LENAPILDSVPILEN
+311 ENA
-326 APILDSVPASDNAPK
+326 PASDNAPK
-341 KSRMIVLESAA
+341 KSRMIVLENPA
-352 PLNAFLEKLK
+352 PLSAFLEKLENSK
-362 NPNAR
+362 AR
-367 VFMRLVLN
+367 IFMRLVLD

-382 LAFLLQDQGYFLPLE
+382 LAFLYEDQGYFLPLE

-404 SLEFLENAFS
+404 SLEFLQNAFFKI
-414 QMLQHAQIVGHDL
+414 LQHAQIIGHDL

-440 PLENIRIQDTQ
+440 SLENIRIQDTQ

-461 VGFDEVLREY
+461 VGFDEVLKEY
-471 LKEELIPH
+471 LKEELISH
-479 EKIKDFKAKAEKSEQ
+479 EKIKDFKTKSKVEKLEQ
-494 LNTELNAL
+494 LDMELNAL
-502 KRLCEYFETGG
+502 KRLCEYFEKGG
-513 LEEGLLT
+513 LEEDLLS
-520 LARDIETPFVKVLM
+520 LAREVETPFMKVLM
-534 DMEFQGFKIDAPYF
+534 GMEFQGFKIDAPYF

-554 FKDELKVLERQILDL
+554 FKNELHVLEHQILEL
-569 IGVDFNLNSPKQLG
+569 IGVDFNLNSPKQLS

-600 DEKNLLKILDKH
+600 DEKSLLKILDKH
-612 PSIALIL
+612 PSIPLIL

-711 KDLMEAFLKGR
+711 KDLMEAFLKGQ

-758 KKLSETLNIPLNEA
+758 KKLSETLNISLSEA

-813 DFTGANDYVKGN
+813 DFTGANDYIKGN